1 VSFGYLSAEHSV
13 ELTANLPPESPT
25 KSTPPPSLRL
35 PLPGGYVIQ
44 ARSTR
49 VRAREDRRPTYRPT
63 TQHCCAAESD
73 SSSTSASS
81 AASASTSASCSL
93 RRLEIDST
101 TMRMGLSGSPGT
113 VPVVSGL
120 PKPKSTPTLAISSHP
135 GVAHSSLTHACYV
148 RDTRALGPV
157 ATGLPTA
164 PRVRFQAGSEAA
176 FRTGSSSFIGEHARP

>member
-176 FRTGSSSFIGEHARP
+176 FRTGSSSFIGEHARR